1 MYDKE
6 KGIYPSGSY
15 LVGRDLPL
23 GGYIFKAKKGETGMV
38 SLFKD
43 YEDFKNKKNAI
54 VDQWFEDDIH
64 LSLME
69 ENNYLLVEEATI
81 KRNA

>member
-1 MYDKE
+1 M
-6 KGIYPSGSY
+6 
-15 LVGRDLPL
+15 PL

-69 ENNYLLVEEATI
+69 ENNYLFVEEATI